1 MKKRFFVSMILV
13 LILAACIGA
22 LVACDGKDGTTDTDK
37 TPDALVTV
45 DVESVTLDKT
55 SLALETGDE
64 ATITAVVKPD
74 NATDKSVS
82 WTVSPND
89 DSVITFNN
97 GKIVAVAPGTATV
110 TASASGKNASCTV
123 TVAPVRTEVTESEW
137 NAAFACEKNSV
148 TLSAYY
154 SDTDFV
160 NIFKADKINQ
170 RFYIQSSEI
179 SINDPTRYF
188 EYFYVVV
195 EGNEYYRYNSSD
207 SVYWERFVIDEN
219 IYKDT
224 TEEYLISTEEIAQ
237 AVSGKYSDFVYSDG
251 SYVADNIET
260 EILGTVER
268 IVVFFEKGELKK
280 IVLTPDESIARE
292 MVVDFGEIDME
303 IPSDYTQIP
312 INVVG
317 KYYRIVKSPQGWVV
331 DDTTYFKF
339 NSDYSFCWQIYAGRI
354 ENGIKYGVD
363 DNVISMTISSLIGE
377 FTAYAVIDGNIL
389 WNFDEIITD
398 IEDLSNSNTFFYS
411 SNEIS
416 DADLKK
422 IIEIKGDGIATNG
435 G

>member
-1 MKKRFFVSMILV
+1 MKKRFFVSMIFV

-110 TASASGKNASCTV
+110 TASAGGKNASCSV

-170 RFYIQSSEI
+170 RFYTQSSEI

-207 SVYWERFVIDEN
+207 SVSWERFVIDEN

-224 TEEYLISTEEIAQ
+224 IEEYLISTEEIAQ

-260 EILGTVER
+260 EIFGTVER

-317 KYYRIVKSPQGWVV
+317 KYCNTILWTVI
-331 DDTTYFKF
+331 KF
-339 NSDYSFCWQIYAGRI
+339 NND
-354 ENGIKYGVD
+354 
-363 DNVISMTISSLIGE
+363 IS
-377 FTAYAVIDGNIL
+377 VC
-389 WNFDEIITD
+389 
-398 IEDLSNSNTFFYS
+398 
-411 SNEIS
+411 
-416 DADLKK
+416 
-422 IIEIKGDGIATNG
+422 
-435 G
+435 